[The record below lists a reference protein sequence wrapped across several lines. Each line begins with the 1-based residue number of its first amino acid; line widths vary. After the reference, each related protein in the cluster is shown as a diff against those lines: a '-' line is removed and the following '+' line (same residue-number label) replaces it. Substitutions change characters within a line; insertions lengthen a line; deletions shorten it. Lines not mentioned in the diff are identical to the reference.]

1 MIEPPDT
8 PERGEVLQRLVEAA
22 VWAPSAHDTRPWW
35 FDTHGETVTLHADT
49 DRCLNVVDPHGRE
62 MLISCGAALFTLRLA
77 VRRLGRRPEVRMA
90 SDPDRPGLIADV
102 SLGPPQ
108 PVTDEDRQLY
118 EQVERRRTHRGG
130 FRASAMPVGLLQALR
145 ADACAE
151 HVSLRIVADPRMRVA
166 LAALSD
172 AAEQVQRM
180 DPAYVAEVA
189 RWAPPPGSERPD
201 AVHEEACPRDP
212 DDTEPHVAERDFA
225 RGQGWGMTGGE
236 PREATG
242 VVALLTTAGDGR
254 TDWLRAGQALQ
265 RVLLRAAEDDVSAA
279 FHTQVLEVPELR
291 EFIRTRFCDATYPQM
306 IMRLGMADAEFA
318 GARRPAAADIVADD
332 L

>member
-1 MIEPPDT
+1 MTESPDT
-8 PERGEVLQRLVEAA
+8 SERGELLQQLVEAA

-49 DRCLNVVDPHGRE
+49 DRRLNVVDPHGRE

-77 VRRLGRRPEVRMA
+77 VRRLGRRPEVRMG

-102 SLGPPQ
+102 SLGQPQ
-108 PVTDEDRQLY
+108 PVSDDERQMC
-118 EQVERRRTHRGG
+118 EQIERRRTHRGG
-130 FRASAMPVGLLQALR
+130 FRACALPVGLLQDLR
-145 ADACAE
+145 AHACAE
-151 HVSLRIVADPRMRVA
+151 HVSLRIVADPRVRVA

-172 AAEQVQRM
+172 AAEQMQRM

-189 RWAPPPGSERPD
+189 RWAPPPGSDRQD
-201 AVHEEACPRDP
+201 GGHEEAPPRDP
-212 DDTEPHVAERDFA
+212 DDTGPHVDERDFA

-306 IMRLGMADAEFA
+306 IMRLGAADDEFA
-318 GARRPAAADIVADD
+318 GARRPAADIVADD